1 MRCGWVADFVSGC
14 SNLPAGRLG
23 RKARKCVSGAGE
35 IFLNFLLADSGFG
48 RSNGLFFEKD
58 ERCSSVIAVK
68 RQGTR

>member
-1 MRCGWVADFVSGC
+1 MCFR
-14 SNLPAGRLG
+14 R
-23 RKARKCVSGAGE
+23 GE
-35 IFLNFLLADSGFG
+35 KKLNFLLADFGFG